1 MAEASGS
8 FPSLSDNAISRL
20 PLPEMVVLM
29 PVTSGARDRVIH
41 ANVAEIIITVD
52 TTSSSATAASRSFS
66 PGRAALYA
74 RILFA
79 VSFTALYLH

>member
-1 MAEASGS
+1 MAEVSGS

-52 TTSSSATAASRSFS
+52 TTSTTAASRSFS